1 MKEYDELKLEI
12 NDNEII
18 ETETKSNKKLE
29 GFIIM
34 SKLGHNKPQFL

>member
-18 ETETKSNKKLE
+18 ETETKNNKKLDQD
-29 GFIIM
+29 
-34 SKLGHNKPQFL
+34 LL

>member
-18 ETETKSNKKLE
+18 ETETKSNKKLDE
-29 GFIIM
+29 D
-34 SKLGHNKPQFL
+34 LL